1 MGRKL
6 IPVTRHHLIEPAR
19 GTIERHPNSNR
30 AAVDHPLR
38 THQGSPW
45 ACVDRPQAAC
55 STRTGFRPRFRC
67 TAQRRTIKAPSRGTP
82 LPPYYPTPASSAVAS
97 LSATRG
103 PSVDP
108 RGQSAGHRRRTGGT
122 TPEPAGRFSGP
133 LSDSDPTPLPPYY
146 PTRARG
152 TESLS
157 EGSRGILE
165 YNRPV

>member
-19 GTIERHPNSNR
+19 GTIERHPTATGLPSIIPCGPIR
-30 AAVDHPLR
+30 VP
-38 THQGSPW
+38 PW

-157 EGSRGILE
+157 GGSRGILE
-165 YNRPV
+165 YNRLV